1 MIEISQMPYSTYYIG
16 VPQKDY
22 QERVPAIPME
32 TELLSWVMAN
42 KQFSLSDDD
51 MLTYYL
57 ELFRNRT
64 TKDKTYIEKYNSLEE
79 LEEDIYGK
87 CYYDCFIDMGLYK
100 DFKEIYSTL
109 DKYEFLHKMNTLI
122 GQYGNAIVIGNRALC
137 IKTDEDIRPYSFITS
152 LCPHTEPLGFETLD
166 KIFEMGLVAELKPYM
181 KPFYHV
187 KDLNGNKEIADTKT
201 LEMYF
206 RLRSIDELKDTT
218 RQYYS
223 MSRSVR
229 SLFTNLDCCTKDYI
243 RIIYLYRKFLEYGI
257 IKCSIK
263 DLIDNSYD
271 FSDDINSNEQMAL
284 HYVVGAYKKMYPEYL
299 ESI

>member
-1 MIEISQMPYSTYYIG
+1 MPYSTYYIG

-122 GQYGNAIVIGNRALC
+122 GQYGNAIVIGTVSYTHL
-137 IKTDEDIRPYSFITS
+137 
-152 LCPHTEPLGFETLD
+152 TL
-166 KIFEMGLVAELKPYM
+166 P
-181 KPFYHV
+181 
-187 KDLNGNKEIADTKT
+187 
-201 LEMYF
+201 
-206 RLRSIDELKDTT
+206 
-218 RQYYS
+218 
-223 MSRSVR
+223 
-229 SLFTNLDCCTKDYI
+229 TN
-243 RIIYLYRKFLEYGI
+243 
-257 IKCSIK
+257 
-263 DLIDNSYD
+263 
-271 FSDDINSNEQMAL
+271 
-284 HYVVGAYKKMYPEYL
+284 
-299 ESI
+299 